1 MDALARMMGRP
12 TLASSGKTV
21 RLMSRLADDG
31 GVRDHYPEDVD
42 IDPEAEPGVSPE
54 PDTGAVGP
62 AVSLHVDGEVFDI
75 RADGRGGTDYV
86 WSSGPN
92 PGYGFGLSPTED
104 MSLETHRENV
114 QKFLAEIDPA
124 TGYLREP

>member
-1 MDALARMMGRP
+1 MQRTRAPRGR
-12 TLASSGKTV
+12 SV
-21 RLMSRLADDG
+21 RLVGRVADDG

-42 IDPEAEPGVSPE
+42 IDAAAEPGVYTE
-54 PDTGAVGP
+54 PDTGATGP
-62 AVSLHVDGEVFDI
+62 ALTLHVEGEVFEV

-92 PGYGFGLSPTED
+92 PGYGFGLSPTGD

-114 QKFLAEIDPA
+114 QNFLAEVDPA
-124 TGYLREP
+124 TGYLGEA